1 MKILRVLHIYR
12 TYFPQSRG
20 GIEEAI
26 RQICLGTASS
36 QVNANIFYLS
46 PDRQS
51 HEHLPEAYVSTA
63 RAYLTIASCDIG
75 AWSAIQKA
83 RELARRCDVIHIHYP
98 WPFADLLVPWILKK
112 NQALIVTYH
121 SDIVRQGWLNRLYS
135 PLRNYLLNKATR
147 IVATSPNYLKSSPVL
162 RGYFSKT
169 QVIPLSLGPS
179 PSISTNKLDEWQ
191 EKLPFRFFLF
201 VGVMRYYKGLDY
213 LIEAARLSNRD
224 IVLIGDGPEK
234 TRLKKLASD
243 LKHVHFLGALDDED
257 KLAILQ
263 LSHSM
268 VFPSHLRSEAF
279 GVSLL
284 EAARA
289 KKSMITCDIQTGTS
303 WVNQDQVTGLV
314 IPPANSVALAQAMN
328 TLATDIRLNKQYGE
342 QAYERWQAHF
352 QTHQIGEAYRKLYDE
367 ALSEINFDRTHP

>member
-1 MKILRVLHIYR
+1 MKKLRVLHIYR

-26 RQICLGTASS
+26 RQICIGTATS
-36 QVNANIFYLS
+36 QINASIFYLS
-46 PDRQS
+46 HGQQ
-51 HEHLPEAYVSTA
+51 HQEQLPEAYVSSA
-63 RAYLTIASCDIG
+63 PAYLTIASCDIG
-75 AWSAIQKA
+75 AWSALQKA
-83 RELARRCDVIHIHYP
+83 KELACHCDVIHIHYP
-98 WPFADLLVPWILKK
+98 WPFADLLVPWIVKK
-112 NQALIVTYH
+112 DQALIVTYH
-121 SDIVRQGWLNRLYS
+121 SDVVRQGWLNYIYS
-135 PLRNYLLNKATR
+135 PLRNYLLRKATR

-162 RGYFSKT
+162 QKFSSKAR
-169 QVIPLSLGPS
+169 VIPLSLGYSAEVSTKKLTEWRQRLPS
-179 PSISTNKLDEWQ
+179 
-191 EKLPFRFFLF
+191 RFFLF

-213 LIEAARLSNRD
+213 LIQAARLSNQE

-234 TRLKKLASD
+234 NRLEKLASD

-279 GVSLL
+279 GISLL

-303 WVNQDQVTGLV
+303 WVNQHQVTGLV
-314 IPPANSVALAQAMN
+314 IPPANSVALAQAIQV
-328 TLATDIRLNKQYGE
+328 LATDVALNKQYGD
-342 QAYERWQAHF
+342 QAYGRWQSHF

-367 ALSEINFDRTHP
+367 ALSEVNFDRIHP

>member
-1 MKILRVLHIYR
+1 MNTLRVLHIYR

-26 RQICLGTASS
+26 RQICLGTANY
-36 QVNANIFYLS
+36 QVNARVFYLS
-46 PDRQS
+46 HHQEC
-51 HEHLPEAYVSTA
+51 HEQLPEAYVSTA
-63 RAYLTIASCDIG
+63 PAHLTIASCDIG
-75 AWSAIQKA
+75 SWSAIQEA
-83 RELARRCDVIHIHYP
+83 RKLASTCDVIQIHYP

-135 PLRNYLLNKATR
+135 PLRNYLLRKATR
-147 IVATSPNYLKSSPVL
+147 IIATSPNYAKSSTVL
-162 RGYFSKT
+162 KNYSGKIK
-169 QVIPLSLGPS
+169 VIPLGLDPS
-179 PSISTNKLDEWQ
+179 PPISE
-191 EKLPFRFFLF
+191 EKLIKWRQQLPPLFFLF
-201 VGVMRYYKGLDY
+201 IGVMRYYKGLDY
-213 LIEAARLSNRD
+213 LIEAARLSNHP
-224 IVLIGDGPEK
+224 IVLIGEGPEK
-234 TRLKKLASD
+234 HRLEAQASD

-263 LSHSM
+263 LAHSM

-303 WVNQDQVTGLV
+303 WVNQHQTTGLV
-314 IPPANSVALAQAMN
+314 IPPANPKALAEAMN
-328 TLATDIRLNKQYGE
+328 LLATDLSLNQRYGE

-367 ALSEINFDRTHP
+367 ALSDVNFDRTHP